1 MGVTFAELTT
11 ARPGDAGSASVR
23 FSQRRDGASGRGRR
37 LATVADEDLADRFRQ
52 GDPDAVRAVYKTY
65 GPLVFGVAFQTIG
78 DRSLAEEATQEAF
91 VRAWKAAAT
100 FDPGRSLAPWLA
112 TIVRRV
118 AIDIHRREARRPH
131 VSLDFVVEHPEAEMS
146 VDRAVEV
153 WDVREAVAALPPDE
167 REVVSLQHG
176 NGLTHV
182 EIAERLRV
190 PLGTVKSRS
199 FRAHRRLAAALG
211 RSDDGE
217 SETVGL
223 AEP

>member
-1 MGVTFAELTT
+1 
-11 ARPGDAGSASVR
+11 
-23 FSQRRDGASGRGRR
+23 
-37 LATVADEDLADRFRQ
+37 VADDDLADRFRQ
-52 GDPDAVRAVYKTY
+52 GDPDAVRAVYQTY
-65 GPLVFGVAFQTIG
+65 GPLVFGVAFQAIG
-78 DRSLAEEATQEAF
+78 DRALAEEATQEAF

-118 AIDIHRREARRPH
+118 AIDIHRRESRRPH
-131 VSLDFVVEHPEAEMS
+131 VSLDEVVEQPVTETS
-146 VDRAVEV
+146 VDRAIDV
-153 WDVREAVAALPPDE
+153 WDVREAVAALPRDE

-182 EIAERLRV
+182 EIAERLGV

-211 RSDDGE
+211 RSEDEEPG
-217 SETVGL
+217 TVGL
-223 AEP
+223 GKP

>member
-1 MGVTFAELTT
+1 LRKL
-11 ARPGDAGSASVR
+11 ARAPLAPR
-23 FSQRRDGASGRGRR
+23 QRLDGADRYARS
-37 LATVADEDLADRFRQ
+37 LATVASVADEDLADRFRQ
-52 GDPDAVRAVYKTY
+52 GDPEAVRAVYQTY
-65 GPLVFGVAFQTIG
+65 GPLVFGVAFQAIG
-78 DRSLAEEATQEAF
+78 DRALAEEATQEAF
-91 VRAWKAAAT
+91 VRAWKAAST
-100 FDPGRSLAPWLA
+100 FDPGRSFAPWLA

-131 VSLDFVVEHPEAEMS
+131 LSLDEVVEHPVTETS
-146 VDRAVEV
+146 VDRAVDV

-182 EIAERLRV
+182 EIAERLSV

-211 RSDDGE
+211 RSDAEEPG
-217 SETVGL
+217 TVGL
-223 AEP
+223 VEP